1 MKTKTFFSII
11 IATYNSEKTIK
22 DCLNSIKKQSFK
34 NYELVIIDN
43 LSSDKT
49 IKIVRNF
56 KFNKVKIII
65 EKDNGIYDAL
75 NKGIKNSSGKVIS
88 ILHSDDLYYNQNV
101 LKTVY
106 EKYSKKIS
114 VVYGNLVYVK
124 RNNINKFLRKWTG
137 QLSGKNNFYNG
148 WHPPHPAFFSKKSLY
163 KKYGYYKTHI
173 GNPADVELMYR
184 FLIKYK
190 VNSKYLDRILI
201 KMKYGG
207 ISNNNIINIIKQN
220 IQILKILK
228 IDKNIFDIMIFFSK
242 KFQNRMLQ
250 FISR

>member
-34 NYELVIIDN
+34 NYELVVIDN

-106 EKYSKKIS
+106 EKYSKKI
-114 VVYGNLVYVK
+114 
-124 RNNINKFLRKWTG
+124 
-137 QLSGKNNFYNG
+137 
-148 WHPPHPAFFSKKSLY
+148 
-163 KKYGYYKTHI
+163 
-173 GNPADVELMYR
+173 
-184 FLIKYK
+184 
-190 VNSKYLDRILI
+190 
-201 KMKYGG
+201 
-207 ISNNNIINIIKQN
+207 
-220 IQILKILK
+220 
-228 IDKNIFDIMIFFSK
+228 
-242 KFQNRMLQ
+242 
-250 FISR
+250 